1 MAEGDGNIRRSWW
14 KRLERLQPKNTGV
27 EPRHAPS
34 GNSVSEFWM
43 TGLSAS
49 NLKTEGAKKAY
60 ERARQKERLKLESSG
75 SVQRLHVLDIPL
87 KELPVV
93 VIDLEMTG
101 FEPHADEIVS
111 FGAWRLQGKQWEEGE
126 HASFYQLVNPGM
138 RIPTATERLLQIT
151 SEEAA
156 QEMPVSEGLTKFM
169 DYMEERIVIA
179 HASAHDK
186 AFLRTAL
193 WRYFKSPWRHR
204 MLDTM
209 MIARWLY
216 PQLRNNDLD
225 MLLQHVGIAIERRHH
240 ALWDARA
247 TAELWLHF
255 MDQAEKRRVTTL
267 REMYMYLSQY

>member
-1 MAEGDGNIRRSWW
+1 MVEGEDNLRRSWW
-14 KRLERLQPKNTGV
+14 KRLDRLQPKNAGA
-27 EPRHAPS
+27 EPKRAPS
-34 GNSVSEFWM
+34 SSESWM
-43 TGLSAS
+43 SGLASS

-60 ERARQKERLKLESSG
+60 ERARQKERLKLESDG
-75 SVQRLHVLDIPL
+75 SIQRLHVLDIPL

-111 FGAWRLQGKQWEEGE
+111 FGAWRLQGKKWGEGE
-126 HASFYQLVNPGM
+126 DAHFYQIVNPGI
-138 RIPTATERLLQIT
+138 RIPAATERLLNIT

-156 QEMPVSEGLTKFM
+156 QAIPVSEGLTKFM
-169 DYMEERIVIA
+169 DYVGERIVIA

-193 WRYFKSPWRHR
+193 WRYFKIPWRHR

-216 PQLRNNDLD
+216 PQLRSSDLD
-225 MLLQHVGIAIERRHH
+225 MLLQHIGINVEQRHH

-255 MDQAEKRRVTTL
+255 VEQAEKRRVTTL